1 MSANILIVEDE
12 PAIRQM
18 LGFTLTGGGYN
29 YLEAGD
35 VPQAQQAMR
44 TILPDL
50 ILLDWML
57 PGISGMDFARQL
69 KDDPKT
75 CAIPIIMLTAR
86 LAEHDRIQGLDVG
99 IDDYMTKPFSTGELL
114 ARVRSAMRRTQP
126 VLGQDVIELG
136 TIRLDKLT
144 HRVLANHRPVMLS
157 PTGFRLMQFFI
168 THPERVYSRAQ
179 LLDGVWGE
187 TRKIDERTVDV
198 IVRRLRRQLEP
209 CGCKNYIQT
218 VRSIGYRFSALIN

>member
-86 LAEHDRIQGLDVG
+86 LAEHDRIEGLDVG

-136 TIRLDKLT
+136 AIRLDKLT

-209 CGCKNYIQT
+209 FGCKNYIQT